1 MLVPVQ
7 VNSSVINGIWR
18 DDERS
23 LLAVRLNGRLL
34 VYRNAESN
42 TAERIAAAKS
52 PGLMLNHLTTNGLPR
67 PASRLSPLW
76 LSTWLKLMTH

>member
-7 VNSSVINGIWR
+7 VNSSVISGIWR
-18 DDERS
+18 DDERR

-42 TAERIAAAKS
+42 AAERIAGAKS
-52 PGLMLNHLTTNGLPR
+52 PGLMLNHLSANGLPR
-67 PASRLSPLW
+67 PARRLSPLW
-76 LSTWLKLMTH
+76 LSTWFKLLSH